1 MRVTMCL
8 VVLLVLGLLLTPSP
22 SAQTNRETGSQT
34 ETQGQQDKDRD
45 REHQPGMQS
54 GEGDQASMTPTQFL
68 RHAMM
73 ANMAEVKLGQLATER
88 ASSSQVKQFAQHM
101 IDSHTKA
108 NEKVKEIAKLKGVET
123 PTDLDEK
130 HKETQE
136 RLSNLRGSEFDRA
149 YMEHMVKDHKEVL
162 AAFTAQSKNSKDEE
176 VRGLATTMN
185 PELERHLQMATDTRQ
200 QIGAGRAE

>member
-1 MRVTMCL
+1 MCL
-8 VVLLVLGLLLTPSP
+8 VMLLVLGLLLAPSP

-34 ETQGQQDKDRD
+34 ETQGQQEKDQD
-45 REHQPGMQS
+45 REHQTGMQS

-73 ANMAEVKLGQLATER
+73 ANMAEIKLGQLATER

-108 NEKVKEIAKLKGVET
+108 NEKVEKIAEQKGVGT
-123 PTDLDEK
+123 PTDLDDK
-130 HKETQE
+130 HKETQD
-136 RLSNLRGSEFDRA
+136 RLSNLRGAEFDRA
-149 YMEHMVKDHKEVL
+149 YMDHMVKDHKEVL
-162 AAFTAQSKNSKDEE
+162 AAFSAQSKNSKDED
-176 VRGLATTMN
+176 VRSLATTMT

-200 QIGAGRAE
+200 QISGGRAE